1 MSNGAQTFWS
11 ASIVVAGLL
20 TIGLA
25 PHAVAGT
32 RVRGTLTAT
41 SHAPRARGRAIL
53 ALSTASKGRFRVVAR
68 GLTPNA
74 SFDLVV
80 GGIRVGAFTT
90 SVNGVGKVKLNTT
103 PTHSQGLLGVDPR
116 GRTIVVRDSSSG
128 DDDLDGEMP
137 DDGGSAT
144 GAFACCVPD
153 DDGAECEVET
163 PDECSANGGTTQTGV
178 MSCIPNPCGATPPS
192 EVVCCFPGSSTGAF
206 VDEESDAECDE
217 TSMQECAMAG
227 GTVVQATSCEPN
239 PCAAVPPSQV
249 TVCCIPGQDEAAC
262 EILTPDLCATVKGT
276 PSTAPACD
284 DDPCG
289 QNSTGPDGDGGSS
302 SGSGDDGNTD
312 G

>member
-1 MSNGAQTFWS
+1 MEVLMSKGTA
-11 ASIVVAGLL
+11 ASIVVSGLL
-20 TIGLA
+20 AIGLVS
-25 PHAVAGT
+25 HAVAGT
-32 RVRGTLTAT
+32 HVKGSLTAT
-41 SHAPRARGRAIL
+41 SHAPRARGRATL

-80 GGIRVGAFTT
+80 GGVKVGAFAT
-90 SVNGVGKVKLNTT
+90 SAGGVGKVKLNTT

-116 GRTIVVRDSSSG
+116 GKTIEVRDSGSG
-128 DDDLDGEMP
+128 DDDLDGDMP

-153 DDGAECEVET
+153 SDGAECEVET
-163 PDECSANGGTTQTGV
+163 PADCTSNGGTTQTGV
-178 MSCIPNPCGATPPS
+178 TSCIPDPCGGTPPT

-206 VDEESDAECDE
+206 VDDGQEAECDE
-217 TSMQECAMAG
+217 TDMQECAMAG

-239 PCAAVPPSQV
+239 PCAPVPPSNV
-249 TVCCIPGQDEAAC
+249 TVCCIPGTDETEC
-262 EILTPDLCATVKGT
+262 QIIPPDLCTTANGT
-276 PSTAPACD
+276 PSTAASCD
-284 DDPCG
+284 NDPCG

-302 SGSGDDGNTD
+302 SGSSDGGNTD

>member
-1 MSNGAQTFWS
+1 MSKGTVPFWS
-11 ASIVVAGLL
+11 VVAGLL
-20 TIGLA
+20 AIGFA

-32 RVRGTLTAT
+32 HVKGSLTAT
-41 SHAPRARGRAIL
+41 SHAPRARGRATL

-80 GGIRVGAFTT
+80 GGIKVGAFTT
-90 SVNGVGKVKLNTT
+90 SGAGVGKVKLNTA
-103 PTHSQGLLGVDPR
+103 PTRSQGLLGVDPR
-116 GRTIVVRDSSSG
+116 GKTIEVRDGSSG
-128 DDDLDGEMP
+128 DDDLDGDMP

-153 DDGAECEVET
+153 DDGAECEVKT
-163 PDECSANGGTTQTGV
+163 PDECTADGGMSQAGV
-178 MSCIPNPCGATPPS
+178 ASCIPNPCGGTPPS

-206 VDEESDAECDE
+206 IDDEQEAECDE
-217 TSMQECAMAG
+217 VSMQECAMAG

-239 PCAAVPPSQV
+239 PCAPVPPSQV
-249 TVCCIPGQDEAAC
+249 TVCCIPGRDQTAC
-262 EILTPDLCATVKGT
+262 EILTPDLCATSNGT
-276 PSTAPACD
+276 PSTAPSCD

-289 QNSTGPDGDGGSS
+289 QNSTGPDGGGGSS
-302 SGSGDDGNTD
+302 SGSGDDGNSD